1 MDSGEDP
8 LPDLQMATF
17 VQWPCMGESKKEMEN
32 SSVFADE
39 NTAMIPRALPS

>member
-17 VQWPCMGESKKEMEN
+17 VQWSCMGKSKKEIEN

-39 NTAMIPRALPS
+39 NTAMIPRALSS